1 MEMKMQNKIILIL
14 CLGLLGCSE
23 INPEPDYYVSGGK
36 FYSPSGEIPAECFA
50 NFMAELNGDNY
61 IGSINVPLCQS
72 ADIPYA
78 YGSTD
83 TKKGDISYTIE
94 KELKNHKYR
103 ISVCQKVYG
112 SMGGYCNEIVIKFN
126 TRDFERYDVTIGKDP
141 LYIDYL
147 GDRN

>member
-1 MEMKMQNKIILIL
+1 MKKILLLLIIS
-14 CLGLLGCSE
+14 LGLIACSE
-23 INPEPDYYVSGGK
+23 KELDPDYYISAGK
-36 FYSPSGEIPAECFA
+36 FYTPSGEIRTECFA

-61 IGSINVPLCQS
+61 IASINVPLCQS

-83 TKKGDISYTIE
+83 TKKGDIRYTIE

-103 ISVCQKVYG
+103 LNVCQKVDG
-112 SMGGYCNEIVIKFN
+112 SIGGYCDEIVIQFN
-126 TRDFERYDVTIGKDP
+126 TRDFERDDVTIGKNP

-147 GDRN
+147 GDEG

>member
-1 MEMKMQNKIILIL
+1 MKK
-14 CLGLLGCSE
+14 LLLLLFISFALAACSE
-23 INPEPDYYVSGGK
+23 KEDEPNYYVSGGK
-36 FYSPSGEIPAECFA
+36 FYTPSGEIPAECFA

-61 IGSINVPLCQS
+61 IGSINVPLCRS

-83 TKKGDISYTIE
+83 TEEGDISYTLE

-112 SMGGYCNEIVIKFN
+112 SMGGYCDEIVIQFT
-126 TRDFERYDVTIGKDP
+126 TRDFERDDVTIGKDP

-147 GDRN
+147 GDRG

>member
-1 MEMKMQNKIILIL
+1 MKKLLLLLIISFGLIA
-14 CLGLLGCSE
+14 CSE
-23 INPEPDYYVSGGK
+23 KEDEPNYYVIAGK
-36 FYSPSGEIPAECFA
+36 FYTPSGEIRAECFA

-78 YGSTD
+78 DGSTD
-83 TKKGDISYTIE
+83 TKEGDISYTIE
-94 KELKNHKYR
+94 KELKNHKYS

-112 SMGGYCNEIVIKFN
+112 SMGGYCNEIVIQFN
-126 TRDFERYDVTIGKDP
+126 TRDFERYDVNIGKDP

-147 GDRN
+147 GDRG

>member
-1 MEMKMQNKIILIL
+1 MKKILLIL
-14 CLGLLGCSE
+14 FISLGLTACSE
-23 INPEPDYYVSGGK
+23 KEDEPNYYVSAGK
-36 FYSPSGEIPAECFA
+36 FYTPSGEIRAECFA

-72 ADIPYA
+72 ANIPYA

-83 TKKGDISYTIE
+83 TKEGDISYTIE
-94 KELKNHKYR
+94 KELKNQKYR

-112 SMGGYCNEIVIKFN
+112 SMGGYCDEIVIQFS
-126 TRDFERYDVTIGKDP
+126 TRDFESDRVTIGKDP

-147 GDRN
+147 GDKG

>member
-1 MEMKMQNKIILIL
+1 VKKLLLIL
-14 CLGLLGCSE
+14 FISFGLIACSE
-23 INPEPDYYVSGGK
+23 KDPQLDYYVSAGK
-36 FYSPSGEIPAECFA
+36 FYTPSGEIRPECFA

-61 IGSINVPLCQS
+61 IASINVPLCQS

-83 TKKGDISYTIE
+83 TKEGDIKYTIE

-103 ISVCQKVYG
+103 INVCQKVYG
-112 SMGGYCNEIVIKFN
+112 SMGGYCNEIVIQFN
-126 TRDFERYDVTIGKDP
+126 TRDFERYDVTIGKNP

-147 GDRN
+147 GDRG

>member
-1 MEMKMQNKIILIL
+1 MKKILLIL
-14 CLGLLGCSE
+14 FISLGLTACSE
-23 INPEPDYYVSGGK
+23 KEDEPNYYVSAGK
-36 FYSPSGEIPAECFA
+36 FYTPSGEIRAECFA

-72 ADIPYA
+72 ANIPYA

-83 TKKGDISYTIE
+83 TKEGDVSYTIE

-112 SMGGYCNEIVIKFN
+112 SMGGYCDEIVIQFS
-126 TRDFERYDVTIGKDP
+126 TRDFESDRVTIGKDP

-147 GDRN
+147 GDEG